1 MFTDPEFHRRRAE
14 IEMQRALEAGHPS
27 TAQAHLQLA
36 RMHREKREA
45 LARQLR
51 LELPEHPPVI
61 DRTDK
66 EC

>member
-1 MFTDPEFHRRRAE
+1 M
-14 IEMQRALEAGHPS
+14 EMQRALEAGPPS
-27 TAQAHLQLA
+27 VAQAHLQLA

-51 LELPEHPPVI
+51 LEMPDRPPVI

>member
-1 MFTDPEFHRRRAE
+1 MITDPEFHRRRAE
-14 IEMQRALEAGHPS
+14 IEMQRALEARHPS
-27 TAQAHLQLA
+27 TAQAHLELA

-45 LARQLR
+45 LASRLR
-51 LELPEHPPVI
+51 LELPDRPPLI